1 MPKFKI
7 SPMWWFVVLTLFVCI
22 LVLALPPDP
31 QALKTYHLS
40 SAQFR
45 IILVL
50 LLIPEA
56 LLWYAGF
63 YAYAKLT
70 EYTRYLKNS
79 KEHEAFRQITIG
91 MGFLAFGL
99 IIPSLIT
106 QILNYIALQNHGFKP
121 TSMIISHYLSL
132 LVPLIS
138 FTYFRDGS
146 QKLIGSG
153 THTKRGGLMGMRLF
167 ALFFII
173 LAVFFTYAALRTRWV
188 GDNPYYMSVYP
199 LILTMIIP
207 YLYAWFEG
215 LVSAYNFRLF
225 SSSVK
230 GLLYKRAFLDFSY
243 GLAIVIVGLVF
254 VQFITASIGART
266 DEPLGFILI
275 LIYILLGILLAGLS
289 LMAIGTKKLKK
300 IEEV

>member
-7 SPMWWFVVLTLFVCI
+7 SPMWWFVLLTSLVCI
-22 LVLALPPDP
+22 LSLTLPPDP
-31 QALKTYHLS
+31 QALKTYHVS
-40 SAQFR
+40 STQFR
-45 IILVL
+45 IILVM
-50 LLIPEA
+50 LLIPEI

-63 YAYAKLT
+63 YAFARLS
-70 EYTRYLKNS
+70 EYTGYLKNS
-79 KEHEAFRQITIG
+79 KEHKAFRQITIG

-99 IIPSLIT
+99 IIPSIIT
-106 QILNYIALQNHGFKP
+106 QILNYIAIRNHGFKP
-121 TSMIISHYLSL
+121 TSMIISHYISL

-146 QKLIGSG
+146 QKLVGSG
-153 THTKRGGLMGMRLF
+153 THTKRGGLIGMRLF
-167 ALFFII
+167 ALFFIV
-173 LAVFFTYAALRTRWV
+173 LAVFFSYAALRTRFA
-188 GDNPYYMSVYP
+188 GENPYYMGVYP
-199 LILTMIIP
+199 LIITIIIP

-225 SSSVK
+225 SRSVK

-275 LIYILLGILLAGLS
+275 LIYFLLAILLAGLG
-289 LMAIGTKKLKK
+289 LMAVGTRKLKK

>member
-1 MPKFKI
+1 MPKIKI
-7 SPMWWFVVLTLFVCI
+7 TPMWWFVILTILVCI
-22 LVLALPPDP
+22 LTLASPPDP
-31 QALKTYHLS
+31 QALKTYHVS
-40 SAQFR
+40 SAQFK
-45 IILVL
+45 IILVF

-56 LLWYAGF
+56 LLWFAGF
-63 YAYAKLT
+63 YAFAKLT

-79 KEHEAFRQITIG
+79 KEHQAYRQISIG

-99 IIPSLIT
+99 VIPSIIT
-106 QILNYIALQNHGFKP
+106 QILNNIALHNHGFKP

-138 FTYFRDGS
+138 FTFFRDGS
-146 QKLIGSG
+146 QKLVGLGSR
-153 THTKRGGLMGMRLF
+153 TKRGSLMGMRFF
-167 ALFFII
+167 ALFFIV
-173 LAVFFTYAALRTRWV
+173 LAVLFTYTALRTRWV
-188 GDNPYYMSVYP
+188 DQNPYYMSVYP

-215 LVSAYNFRLF
+215 LVSAYNFRLY
-225 SSSVK
+225 STSVK

-243 GLAIVIVGLVF
+243 GLAIVIVGLIF

-289 LMAIGTKKLKK
+289 LMAMGTRKLKK